1 MRALTNIIIVI
12 VLITPIVHP
21 KQYAIAF
28 YVNVVQPRKK
38 AQRSLTKQKQIR
50 AKQLNHIKSKR
61 SSNAQQKHSTAK
73 QSEAGW

>member
-28 YVNVVQPRKK
+28 CECCAAKKK

-50 AKQLNHIKSKR
+50 AKQINHIKSKR

>member
-28 YVNVVQPRKK
+28 CECCAAKK
-38 AQRSLTKQKQIR
+38 KSTAEPNKAEANKSKTNKPHQIK
-50 AKQLNHIKSKR
+50 AKQQR
-61 SSNAQQKHSTAK
+61 TAK
-73 QSEAGW
+73 A